1 MASTIINEHYNIY
14 INERYDVLGK
24 SISEGKYSKVFVIVD
39 QNTEQYCLPH
49 ILEYLPESSVIIQ
62 IEDGEKNKNLQ
73 TSQFIWNALL
83 NNQGDRHSLII
94 NLGGGVIGDM
104 GGFCAST
111 FMRGIDFINIPTTL
125 LAQVDSSVGSKLGV
139 DLNGVKNIIGVFN
152 HPKAVIINTDFL
164 KTLPYK
170 EILSGYAEI
179 IKHSLI
185 ADATLWYEILDKQK
199 IESQDF
205 ETYVTKNVKI
215 KNDVVTQDPLEIAL
229 RKILNFGHTM
239 GHAIETSLMNTNYS
253 LLHGEAIAIGMV
265 CESYLSFKKGYI
277 SLEDCHQIKS
287 VIHKLYGNKNKS
299 LPSFDSLLNIMKHDK
314 KNKSGNIY
322 FSLLESI
329 GKGNYNQL
337 CSEDEIRQS
346 LDWYRKGD

>member
-14 INERYDVLGK
+14 INEGNDVLDK
-24 SISEGKYSKVFVIVD
+24 YIREGNYSKVFVIVD

-49 ILEYLPESSVIIQ
+49 ILEYLPENSVIIQ
-62 IEDGEKNKNLQ
+62 IEDGEKNKTIV

-83 NNQGDRHSLII
+83 LNNCDRFSLLI

-111 FMRGIDFINIPTTL
+111 FMRGIDFVNIPTTL
-125 LAQVDSSVGSKLGV
+125 LSQVDSSVGSKLGV
-139 DLNGVKNIIGVFN
+139 DLEGVKNIIGVFS

-185 ADATLWYEILDKQK
+185 ADATLWNEILTKQK

-205 ETYVTKNVKI
+205 ETYITKNVKI
-215 KNDVVTQDPLEIAL
+215 KNEIVTQDPLETAL
-229 RKILNFGHTM
+229 RKILNFGHTI
-239 GHAIETSLMNTNYS
+239 GHAIETSLMDTDDV

-277 SLEDCHQIKS
+277 SLENCHQIKS
-287 VIHKLYGNKNKS
+287 LIHKLYGNKNKS
-299 LPSFDSLLNIMKHDK
+299 LPTLDSLLNIMKHDK
-314 KNKSGNIY
+314 KNKSGNIH
-322 FSLLESI
+322 FSLLENM
-329 GKGNYNQL
+329 GKANYNQL
-337 CSEDEIRQS
+337 CSEEEIRES
-346 LDWYRKGD
+346 LEWYMKQ